1 MKVENGNYLSIN
13 EVTDKYLG
21 GSRKSSNNLNMKGMD
36 AASFADILKGK
47 EIEQEAAPVLR
58 FSKHASQR
66 LTDRNI
72 NLSSEQLSR
81 LTEATGRASEKGIND
96 SLVMVD
102 NMAFIVNT
110 GSRTVVTAMDAGD
123 TKNNVFSNIDGAIF
137 A

>member
-1 MKVENGNYLSIN
+1 MKIENGNYLSIN
-13 EVTDKYLG
+13 EVQDKFL
-21 GSRKSSNNLNMKGMD
+21 KSSGNINIKGMD
-36 AASFADILKGK
+36 ATKSFADILKGK

-66 LTDRNI
+66 LSDRNI
-72 NLSSEQLSR
+72 NLSSEQLDR

-110 GSRTVVTAMDAGD
+110 GSRTVVTAMDALD

>member
-1 MKVENGNYLSIN
+1 MKIENGNYLSIN
-13 EVTDKYLG
+13 EVQDKYL
-21 GSRKSSNNLNMKGMD
+21 KSSNNINIKGMD
-36 AASFADILKGK
+36 ATKSFADILKGK

-66 LTDRNI
+66 LSDRNI

-81 LTEATGRASEKGIND
+81 LTEATGKASEKGISD

-110 GSRTVVTAMDAGD
+110 GSRTVVTAMDAKD
-123 TKNNVFSNIDGAIF
+123 TGTQVFSNIDGAIF